1 MPDERPTLEQR
12 HQMSDIERLRHSAA
26 HVLATAILRIW
37 PEAQF
42 AAGPPVENGFY
53 YDLELPHRISPED
66 FAKIEEEMKKEI
78 KANHVFEKTIVSREE
93 AIALAESGRLG
104 GLGER
109 PGNVSRFK
117 LGNLQ
122 DIPEGEAISLFRNG
136 DFLDLCAGPHVMRT
150 GNIGA
155 FRLTHVASAYYKGD
169 EKNPQLQRIYGT
181 AFKNKTEMEAYFT
194 MLEEAKK
201 RDHRKLGRELE
212 LFCFDDDVGPGL
224 PLWLPRGT
232 VLIEEIEKLAK
243 ETEFAAGYD
252 RVRTPHLARENLYLT
267 SGHLPYYAESMFPP
281 MTLDSEAGGDRV
293 AHAPSRAVSG
303 APAGNPPAT
312 AGEAPAATREAR
324 ALPGAHYAKRRLPHF
339 ERAWGK
345 YAVTFTTRE
354 RRPLT
359 PEERDLVLKSILY
372 GHEHNQYEL
381 YAACVLP
388 DHVHLLFEPQIKEND
403 AQGNPVFF
411 SLSEI
416 IQAIKSSTAHRINK
430 LREIKGEAVWE
441 KEWFDRLIRSD
452 KDLDEKFQYICRN
465 PWDAGIVDD
474 AADYPWLWTPHE
486 ASARATGGA
495 GAAPVVADAPS
506 GSGGFPAGAPE
517 TAREARALPGEPR
530 PAGDRYYLKA
540 MNCPHHH
547 KLFGAVPRSYRDL
560 PLRLAEYGTCY
571 RYEQSGELF
580 GLMRV
585 RAMQMN
591 DAHIYCTEEQFASE
605 FQAVNEMYL
614 KYFGIFGIDRYQFR
628 FSTHDPRELGK
639 KFVDHSDLWLKTEK
653 MVRDVLIA
661 SGAPF
666 VEVPNEGAFYGPKI
680 DIQIWSVI
688 GKEFTLA
695 TNQVDFAVPA
705 RFGLTYK
712 DKDNSSKTPLCIHRA
727 PLGTHERFIGFLIEH
742 YAGNF
747 PLWLNPEQV
756 RILPFGDDEPLVA
769 AAKALQAE
777 LRASGVRATLD
788 ASTDPIKAK
797 IANAEQMKVH
807 HMLVI
812 GPRDLEAG
820 HVSVRIHGQGNL
832 GAKPRG
838 EVVSD
843 ILKAIRERSA

>member
-1 MPDERPTLEQR
+1 MSDERKTIEQR
-12 HQMSDIERLRHSAA
+12 HQMTDIERLRHSAA

-53 YDLELPHRISPED
+53 YDVDLKHRISPED
-66 FAKIEEEMKKEI
+66 FARIEEEMKKEI
-78 KANHVFEKTIVSREE
+78 KANNVFERTVVSRAE
-93 AIALAESGRLG
+93 AVALAESGRLG

-109 PGNVSRFK
+109 PGNPSKFK
-117 LGNLQ
+117 IGNLA
-122 DIPEGEAISLFRNG
+122 DIPEGEEISLFRNG

-181 AFKNKTEMEAYFT
+181 AFKNKTQMDEYFT

-201 RDHRKLGRELE
+201 RDHRKLGKELE
-212 LFCFDDDVGPGL
+212 LFTFDDDVGPGL

-232 VLIEEIEKLAK
+232 VLIEELEKLAK
-243 ETEFAAGYD
+243 ETEFAGGYD
-252 RVRTPHLARENLYLT
+252 RVRTPHLARENMYLT
-267 SGHLPYYAESMFPP
+267 SGHLPYYEDSMFPP
-281 MTLDSEAGGDRV
+281 MELDEERGQREPIVKARAEALEVLATFVRDRLEDMRNISPEDTEILTRIKAAIDGDT
-293 AHAPSRAVSG
+293 
-303 APAGNPPAT
+303 AT
-312 AGEAPAATREAR
+312 AEVKEAFKNLQKADTQLAFVPA
-324 ALPGAHYAKRRLPHF
+324 PK
-339 ERAWGK
+339 K
-345 YAVTFTTRE
+345 
-354 RRPLT
+354 
-359 PEERDLVLKSILY
+359 
-372 GHEHNQYEL
+372 
-381 YAACVLP
+381 
-388 DHVHLLFEPQIKEND
+388 
-403 AQGNPVFF
+403 
-411 SLSEI
+411 
-416 IQAIKSSTAHRINK
+416 
-430 LREIKGEAVWE
+430 
-441 KEWFDRLIRSD
+441 
-452 KDLDEKFQYICRN
+452 
-465 PWDAGIVDD
+465 
-474 AADYPWLWTPHE
+474 
-486 ASARATGGA
+486 
-495 GAAPVVADAPS
+495 
-506 GSGGFPAGAPE
+506 
-517 TAREARALPGEPR
+517 
-530 PAGDRYYLKA
+530 YYLKA

-591 DAHIYCTEEQFASE
+591 DAHIYCTEEQFAAE

-614 KYFGIFGIDRYQFR
+614 KYFSIFGISRYQFR
-628 FSTHDPRELGK
+628 FSTHDPKELGK
-639 KFVDHSDLWLKTEK
+639 KFVDQPELWLKTEK
-653 MVRDVLIA
+653 MVRDVLVA

-680 DIQIWSVI
+680 DIQIWNVI

-705 RFGLTYK
+705 RFGLTYR
-712 DKDNSSKTPLCIHRA
+712 DRDNTDKTPLCIHRA

-747 PLWLNPEQV
+747 PLWLSPEQV
-756 RILPFGDDEPLVA
+756 RVLTFGAEEPLVV
-769 AAKALQAE
+769 AAKALVAE
-777 LRASGVRATLD
+777 LRAEGVRAALD
-788 ASTDPIKAK
+788 ITSDPIKAK
-797 IANAEQMKVH
+797 VANAEQMKVH

-820 HVSVRIHGQGNL
+820 NVSVRVHGKGHL

-838 EVVSD
+838 EVVAD
-843 ILKAIRERSA
+843 ILAAIKERRA